1 MQKNIF
7 FAFLLLIL
15 SSFFWSGNFFTGK
28 LAFNNELSPFKLS
41 FFRWLLALLI
51 LFPFT
56 YQNINKNLIIYK
68 KNIILMIIV
77 SILGVAIFNSFTYIS
92 LQTTLVI
99 NSSLMASITPVLI
112 IGFSWI
118 IFNTKTTYLQFTG
131 IFLSL
136 FGAFCIVLKGNIGN
150 LLNLYFTPGDLWM
163 FIAVFSWGLY
173 SVLLKKIDN
182 KLTQLA
188 TLEVMIIIGII
199 FIFPFYVYES
209 LKHGFFPNKIIDFYM
224 IFYVAIFAGI
234 ISFFCWNKGVSIIGA
249 NRASLFLHLI
259 PVFSSIWAISFLNE
273 NFSFYHLIGA
283 IFIVLGI
290 ILSNFKNQNEKN
302 Y

>member
-1 MQKNIF
+1 
-7 FAFLLLIL
+7 
-15 SSFFWSGNFFTGK
+15 
-28 LAFNNELSPFKLS
+28 
-41 FFRWLLALLI
+41 
-51 LFPFT
+51 
-56 YQNINKNLIIYK
+56 
-68 KNIILMIIV
+68 MIIV

-136 FGAFCIVLKGNIGN
+136 FGAFCIVLKGNISN

-173 SVLLKKIDN
+173 SVLLKKIDS
-182 KLTQLA
+182 KLNQLS
-188 TLEVMIIIGII
+188 TLEVMIFFGLI
-199 FIFPFYVYES
+199 FIFPFYILES
-209 LKHGFFPNKIIDFYM
+209 FNNGFFPNKIIDFYM

-273 NFSFYHLIGA
+273 NFSFYHLVGA
-283 IFIVLGI
+283 IFIIIGI
-290 ILSNFKNQNEKN
+290 ILSNFRVAK
-302 Y
+302 

>member
-7 FAFLLLIL
+7 FAFLLLIF

-28 LAFNNELSPFKLS
+28 LAFNNDLSPFKLS
-41 FFRWLLALLI
+41 FFRWLLAFLI
-51 LFPFT
+51 LLPFT
-56 YQNINKNLIIYK
+56 SKEIIKNLNIYIN
-68 KNIILMIIV
+68 NIILMIIL

-99 NSSLMASITPVLI
+99 NSSLMTSIAPVLI
-112 IGFSWI
+112 IGFSWL
-118 IFNTKTTYLQFTG
+118 IFKTKTTYLQFTG

-136 FGAFCIVLKGNIGN
+136 FGALCIVLKGNISN
-150 LLNLYFTPGDLWM
+150 LLNLYFTPGDIWM

-173 SVLLKKIDN
+173 SVLLKKIDA

-188 TLEVMIIIGII
+188 TLEVMIIIGLF
-199 FIFPFYVYES
+199 FIFPFYIVES
-209 LKHGFFPNKIIDFYM
+209 LNNGFFPHKIIDIYM

-273 NFSFYHLIGA
+273 NFSFYHLVGA
-283 IFIVLGI
+283 IFIIIGI
-290 ILSNFKNQNEKN
+290 ILSNFRVVK
-302 Y
+302 

>member
-7 FAFLLLIL
+7 FAFFLLIL

-41 FFRWLLALLI
+41 FFRWLLAFLI
-51 LFPFT
+51 LLPFT
-56 YQNINKNLIIYK
+56 IQNIIKNLDIYK
-68 KNIILMIIV
+68 KNIILIIVV
-77 SILGVAIFNSFTYIS
+77 SILGVTIFNSFTYIA

-99 NSSLMASITPVLI
+99 NSSLMTSIAPVLI
-112 IGFSWI
+112 IGFSWL
-118 IFNTKTTYLQFTG
+118 IFKTKTTYLQFTG

-136 FGAFCIVLKGNIGN
+136 FGALCIVLKGNIIN
-150 LLNLYFTPGDLWM
+150 LFKLYFTPGDIWM

-173 SVLLKKIDN
+173 SVLLKKIDP
-182 KLTQLA
+182 KLPQLA
-188 TLEVMIIIGII
+188 TLEVMIIIGLF
-199 FIFPFYVYES
+199 FIFPFYLYES
-209 LKHGFFPNKIIDFYM
+209 NSNGFIPNKKIDFYM

-259 PVFSSIWAISFLNE
+259 PVFSSVWAISLLNE
-273 NFSFYHLIGA
+273 IFSFYHLIGA
-283 IFIVLGI
+283 IFIIFGI
-290 ILSNFKNQNEKN
+290 ILSNFRIIK
-302 Y
+302 